1 MAYAKK
7 PPPKNTKAYEEKR
20 LANIME
26 NNRKMQGM
34 PERPTKREDPS
45 NKYNMVT
52 QQIIDDICLH
62 IANFGEPMEVVCLR
76 KGMPEVSTVRKY
88 CDRHPEAKEQIENA
102 RVGGV
107 YTLACNLRKVARGES
122 GYSSKDVN
130 RDKLI
135 VETELKVLRAIAPKE
150 FGDKQQ
156 VDMNV
161 KAQVIPNLDITPEQ
175 AYLEMLNVTP
185 K

>member
-1 MAYAKK
+1 MAYSKK
-7 PPPKNTKAYEEKR
+7 SKPKNTKGYEQRGRELALEKYH
-20 LANIME
+20 AS
-26 NNRKMQGM
+26 KG
-34 PERPTKREDPS
+34 RPIELEAPRTGKRI
-45 NKYNMVT
+45 T
-52 QQIIDDICLH
+52 QQTIDDICLH
-62 IANFGEPMEVVCLR
+62 IAEFGEPMEVVCMR
-76 KGMPEVSTVRKY
+76 AGMPSRQSVWAY
-88 CDRHPEAKEQIENA
+88 CNKHPEAAEQIENA
-102 RVGGV
+102 RLGGV
-107 YTLACNLRKVARGES
+107 YTLAYNLRKVAKGEQ
-122 GYSSKDVN
+122 GHSSKDVN

-135 VETELKVLRAIAPKE
+135 IDTEFKILRSIAPKE

>member
-1 MAYAKK
+1 MAYSKK
-7 PPPKNTKAYEEKR
+7 PPPKNTKAYIQKGKEMALEKYYSEKGSPTE
-20 LANIME
+20 LEAPKE
-26 NNRKMQGM
+26 NRKI
-34 PERPTKREDPS
+34 
-45 NKYNMVT
+45 T
-52 QQIIDDICLH
+52 QQILDDICLH
-62 IANFGEPMEVVCLR
+62 IAEFGEPMEVVCLR
-76 KGMPEVSTVRKY
+76 AGMPEVSTVRKY
-88 CDRHPEAKEQIENA
+88 CDRHPEAKDQIENA
-102 RVGGV
+102 RLGGV
-107 YTLACNLRKVARGES
+107 YTLACNLRKVARGET
-122 GYSSKDVN
+122 GHSSKDVN

-135 VETELKVLRAIAPKE
+135 VDTEFKILRAIAPKE